1 MRFCQSGGLAASGG
15 GRPLVNQPS
24 TSCHQP
30 TACETETPAI
40 CRWAVAPVRGRV
52 DTLFYVALSS
62 VPTPPDCRWQF
73 IACLQRNQLMSWQS
87 GLEHCLRPDEPMA
100 EHCWLRLG
108 GPAEFFAEPANEE
121 DLLLLITRCQENDIT
136 LRTIGGGSNVLID
149 DKGVRGVVLS
159 LATPA
164 FVGVTVEGQ
173 QLHAGGGVLLSHAI
187 VSAVREG
194 LAGLEPLVSIP
205 GTVGGALH
213 GNAGGRTTSVGSCF
227 QQATVI
233 TRSGELLTRSRD
245 DVAFAYRQ
253 SELDELAIVNA
264 TFQLEPEDKT
274 ELTRR
279 MQKQWIVMRSE
290 QPSRDRRTA
299 LMFKDPMGRS
309 AGELIDQAGLKGV
322 TVGAASLYERDP
334 NYVVVAD
341 DQGTSHQVRQL
352 MDQIREQVDVQTGI
366 DLEPLLDVW

>member
-1 MRFCQSGGLAASGG
+1 
-15 GRPLVNQPS
+15 
-24 TSCHQP
+24 
-30 TACETETPAI
+30 
-40 CRWAVAPVRGRV
+40 
-52 DTLFYVALSS
+52 
-62 VPTPPDCRWQF
+62 
-73 IACLQRNQLMSWQS
+73 MSWQS
-87 GLEHCLRPDEPMA
+87 GLEHCLRPDEPLA
-100 EHCWLRLG
+100 QHCWLRLG

-121 DLLLLITRCQENDIT
+121 DLQLLVTRCQENDIG
-136 LRTIGGGSNVLID
+136 LRTIGSGSNLLVD

-159 LATPA
+159 LSAPA

-187 VSAVREG
+187 ISAVREG

-227 QQATVI
+227 HQATVI
-233 TRSGELLTRSRD
+233 TRGGQMLTRPRD

-253 SELDELAIVNA
+253 SGLDELAIVKA
-264 TFQLEPEDKT
+264 TFTLEPEDKS

-290 QPSRDRRTA
+290 QPTHDRRTA
-299 LMFKDPMGRS
+299 MMFKDPMGRS
-309 AGELIDQAGLKGV
+309 AGEVIEQAGLKNLS
-322 TVGAASLYERDP
+322 VGAASLYERDP

-352 MDQIREQVDVQTGI
+352 MEQIREQVEVQTGI
-366 DLEPLLDVW
+366 ELEPLLDVW